1 MTHNNNRTK
10 TIRYLLIT
18 SGVLSIG
25 GLGYL
30 AYSLLQEPTKEVR
43 FYESE
48 QQCIADAMKQTNGF
62 TKEQCQTQFLYAKQ
76 EYDRITPVY
85 STQQEC
91 QADTA
96 SICSQ
101 VSNSSVNTPGWRPE
115 LGGFYFTDDVE
126 FDFTN
131 NVDNPSPTV
140 VNSSSSGSS
149 NSYAVYSVQPVY
161 RSHIGIVTP
170 DRALISRPLQGVPLD
185 SSYFSPSRNT
195 PSRPQGYAAQGTIKG
210 RGSFGSS
217 VRSTAPVG
225 SGGK

>member
-30 AYSLLQEPTKEVR
+30 AYSLLQEPSKEVR
-43 FYESE
+43 FYASE

-62 TKEQCQTQFLYAKQ
+62 TKEQCQAQFRYAMQ

-85 STQQEC
+85 RTQQEC
-91 QADTA
+91 QEDSA

-101 VSNSSVNTPGWRPE
+101 VSNSGAAASGWRPE
-115 LGGFYFTDDVE
+115 FGGFYFTDDVGDE
-126 FDFTN
+126 
-131 NVDNPSPTV
+131 PPPTV
-140 VNSSSSGSS
+140 VQGGYSSDRTI
-149 NSYAVYSVQPVY
+149 YHVQPVY
-161 RSHIGIVTP
+161 RSNIGIVTP
-170 DRALISRPLQGVPLD
+170 DRTQISHPQQGVRLD

-217 VRSTAPVG
+217 VRSTAPIG

>member
-30 AYSLLQEPTKEVR
+30 AYALLQEPSEEVR

-48 QQCIADAMKQTNGF
+48 QQCIADATNQKNGF
-62 TKEQCQTQFLYAKQ
+62 TKEQCQAQFRYAMQ

-91 QADTA
+91 QEDAA

-101 VSNSSVNTPGWRPE
+101 VSNSSAGVPGWRPE
-115 LGGFYFTDDVE
+115 FGGFYFTDDL
-126 FDFTN
+126 D
-131 NVDNPSPTV
+131 DNPPPTV
-140 VNSSSSGSS
+140 VHSGSS
-149 NSYAVYSVQPVY
+149 GYSSYHTIYHVQPVY

-170 DRALISRPLQGVPLD
+170 DRALISRPLPGVPLD
-185 SSYFSPSRNT
+185 SSYFSPSRDT

>member
-1 MTHNNNRTK
+1 MTHNNNRTT

-18 SGVLSIG
+18 SGVLAIG
-25 GLGYL
+25 GFGYL
-30 AYSLLQEPTKEVR
+30 AYTMLHQSNEVR

-48 QQCIADAMKQTNGF
+48 QQCIADAMKQINGF

-91 QADTA
+91 QEDTA

-101 VSNSSVNTPGWRPE
+101 VSNSGAAASGWRPDF
-115 LGGFYFTDDVE
+115 GGFYFTDDVE

-131 NVDNPSPTV
+131 NIDNASPTV

-161 RSHIGIVTP
+161 RSPIGIVTP
-170 DRALISRPLQGVPLD
+170 DRTQITRPLQGVPLD
-185 SSYFSPSRNT
+185 SPYFSPSGDT
-195 PSRPQGYAAQGTIKG
+195 PNRPQGYAAQGTIKG
-210 RGSFGSS
+210 RGNFGSA

-225 SGGK
+225 DRGK

>member
-1 MTHNNNRTK
+1 MTHNNNRTT

-18 SGVLSIG
+18 SGVLAIG

-30 AYSLLQEPTKEVR
+30 AYSLLQEPSAEVR

-48 QQCIADAMKQTNGF
+48 QQCIADATNQKNGF
-62 TKEQCQTQFLYAKQ
+62 TKEQCQAQFRYAMQ

-91 QADTA
+91 QEDAA

-101 VSNSSVNTPGWRPE
+101 VSNSSAGVPGWRPE
-115 LGGFYFTDDVE
+115 FGGFYFTDDT
-126 FDFTN
+126 D
-131 NVDNPSPTV
+131 DNAPPTV
-140 VNSSSSGSS
+140 ANTGYS
-149 NSYAVYSVQPVY
+149 NSYTVYQVQPVY
-161 RSHIGIVTP
+161 RSHVGIVTP

-185 SSYFSPSRNT
+185 SPYFSPSRDT
-195 PSRPQGYAAQGTIKG
+195 PSRPQGHAAQGTIKG

>member
-10 TIRYLLIT
+10 TIRYLLIS

-85 STQQEC
+85 RTQQEC
-91 QADTA
+91 QEDTA

-101 VSNSSVNTPGWRPE
+101 LPNSNPGVSGWRPDF
-115 LGGFYFTDDVE
+115 GGFYFTDKVGDQ
-126 FDFTN
+126 
-131 NVDNPSPTV
+131 PPPTV
-140 VNSSSSGSS
+140 VHSGSS
-149 NSYAVYSVQPVY
+149 GYSNYHTIYHVQPVY

-185 SSYFSPSRNT
+185 SPYFSPSRNT

>member
-1 MTHNNNRTK
+1 MTYNNNRTT
-10 TIRYLLIT
+10 TIRYLLII
-18 SGVLSIG
+18 SGVLVVG

-30 AYSLLQEPTKEVR
+30 AYSLLQEQPNEIR
-43 FYESE
+43 YYESE
-48 QQCIADAMKQTNGF
+48 QQCIADAMNQKNGF
-62 TKEQCQTQFLYAKQ
+62 TQEQCQAQFLYAKQ

-91 QADTA
+91 QEDTA

-101 VSNSSVNTPGWRPE
+101 VSNSSVATPGWRPDF
-115 LGGFYFTDDVE
+115 GGFYFTDDV
-126 FDFTN
+126 DDDAPT
-131 NVDNPSPTV
+131 TV
-140 VNSSSSGSS
+140 VNSGSGH
-149 NSYAVYSVQPVY
+149 SYTVYPTQPVY

-170 DRALISRPLQGVPLD
+170 DRTQISRPLQGVPLD
-185 SSYFSPSRNT
+185 SPYFSPSGDT

-210 RGSFGSS
+210 RGSFGNS

>member
-1 MTHNNNRTK
+1 MTHNNNRTT

-18 SGVLSIG
+18 SGVLVVG

-30 AYSLLQEPTKEVR
+30 AYSLLQEPPNEVR

-48 QQCIADAMKQTNGF
+48 QQCIADAMNQKNGF

-91 QADTA
+91 QEDTA

-101 VSNSSVNTPGWRPE
+101 ISNSSVNTPGWRPDF
-115 LGGFYFTDDVE
+115 GGFYFTDDVE

-131 NVDNPSPTV
+131 NVDNASPTV
-140 VNSSSSGSS
+140 VNNSSSGSS

-161 RSHIGIVTP
+161 RSPIGIVTP
-170 DRALISRPLQGVPLD
+170 DRTQITRPLQGVPLD
-185 SSYFSPSRNT
+185 SSYFSPSMET

-210 RGSFGSS
+210 RGSFGNS
-217 VRSTAPVG
+217 VRSTAPLG
-225 SGGK
+225 DGGK

>member
-1 MTHNNNRTK
+1 MTHNNNRTI

-18 SGVLSIG
+18 SGVLVVG

-30 AYSLLQEPTKEVR
+30 AYTMLQEQSNEVR

-48 QQCIADAMKQTNGF
+48 QQCIADAMNQKNGF
-62 TKEQCQTQFLYAKQ
+62 TKQQCQTQFLYAKQ

-91 QADTA
+91 QEDTA

-101 VSNSSVNTPGWRPE
+101 ISNSSVATTGWRPDFS
-115 LGGFYFTDDVE
+115 GFYFTDDVE
-126 FDFTN
+126 FYFTD
-131 NVDNPSPTV
+131 NVNASPTV
-140 VNSSSSGSS
+140 VNSGSSGSS
-149 NSYAVYSVQPVY
+149 NSYAVYHVQPVY

-170 DRALISRPLQGVPLD
+170 DRAQIARPLQGVPLD
-185 SSYFSPSRNT
+185 SPYFSPSRDT

-210 RGSFGSS
+210 RGSFGNF
-217 VRSTAPVG
+217 VRSIAPIG